1 MNVKKKLMGNQQ
13 ARILENEIK
22 KNNLIAKVS
31 GEGFD
36 MDYDTTVLN
45 LAKHNLNDLSF
56 LPKMISDFTQ
66 LEDLDLSNSDM
77 RSKESVRQ
85 LC

>member
-31 GEGFD
+31 SEGFD

-56 LPKMISDFTQ
+56 LPKMISDFT
-66 LEDLDLSNSDM
+66 
-77 RSKESVRQ
+77 
-85 LC
+85 